1 MTEFT
6 VGGKTYRAGPMNL
19 FDQNIVARRLS
30 VVLMWLAQARA
41 AVKESGI
48 APPGAAAL
56 GQAMVAM
63 SPDLKRED
71 CDLAYSLCMNVV
83 QRKSDAGWQQISA
96 GGRLLFEDI
105 GLSEQQQLVYQALE
119 ANGLIDFFAAGP
131 QSSSALGS

>member
-1 MTEFT
+1 MEFQI
-6 VGGKTYRAGPMNL
+6 GEKTYRTGPMNL

-41 AVKESGI
+41 AVRESGI

-71 CDLAYSLCMNVV
+71 CDLAYSLCMNAA
-83 QRKSDAGWQQISA
+83 QRKSDSGWQNIVA

-105 GLSEQQQLVYQALE
+105 GLSEQQQIVYKVLE
-119 ANGLIDFFAAGP
+119 ANGLIDFFDAGP
-131 QSSSALGS
+131 QSSSAPGS